1 MPLSP
6 NKQVVERYMEGF
18 RRTDRPAI
26 LSCLADDVEWI
37 LPGAFHLRGKA
48 EFDAHIVDP
57 DALPNPAIT
66 VTRLIEEGEI
76 VVAEGTV
83 RAGRKDGSVVDLVF
97 CDVFELRGGLIG
109 KLTSYLMFPPTGGR

>member
-1 MPLSP
+1 MTLSP

-26 LSCLADDVEWI
+26 LSCLTDDVEWV

-66 VTRLIEEGEI
+66 VTRLVEEGDV
-76 VVAEGTV
+76 VVAEGKV
-83 RAGRKDGSVVDLVF
+83 RAGRKDGTVVELVF
-97 CDVFELRGGLIG
+97 SDVFELEGGRIR
-109 KLTSYLMFPPTGGR
+109 KLTSYLMMTP